1 MAAPV
6 NPPKN
11 VYILDKSAAYG
22 QIRCRLARYRQSD
35 PKVQRLM
42 LKLEQHQPIS
52 SSGVASNLSRAPGA
66 YPQSS
71 YGAENSGQR
80 SSYKNLKHWG
90 LLHRRSLSLS
100 SHPWR
105 PGGSPNAAWKAL
117 GGVNEI
123 SSLDREQLQER
134 ESCEEV
140 RCKEEE
146 LWILAQEEDRRARCI
161 ACGVMSNLQLL
172 EGIHADSKQRQSES
186 GKAHVCQRSI
196 APVKPGNLS
205 PPWPPLSLLKSGDTS
220 RIAGRAP
227 WRRVGAGETHQT
239 FSDRNGCA
247 FCGPKAQANLQ
258 ALPHPGTHQEPGNG
272 NVRSQHS
279 PVYPAT
285 NMLVI
290 QDQGEKM
297 MQQDLVGEKVQLMP
311 ATVLSEMGSLATDQY
326 KIGKDIDNLAQG
338 HSVITLPQ
346 CSIFVVYSVL

>member
-1 MAAPV
+1 M
-6 NPPKN
+6 
-11 VYILDKSAAYG
+11 
-22 QIRCRLARYRQSD
+22 
-35 PKVQRLM
+35 
-42 LKLEQHQPIS
+42 
-52 SSGVASNLSRAPGA
+52 ASNLSQAPGA

-71 YGAENSGQR
+71 YGTENSGQR

-90 LLHRRSLSLS
+90 PLHRRSLSLS

-140 RCKEEE
+140 RCKEQES
-146 LWILAQEEDRRARCI
+146 WILVQEEDRRARCI

-172 EGIHADSKQRQSES
+172 EGIHADLKQRQSES

-205 PPWPPLSLLKSGDTS
+205 PPWPPPSLLKSGDAS

-272 NVRSQHS
+272 NVSSQYS
-279 PVYPAT
+279 PVYPST

-311 ATVLSEMGSLATDQY
+311 ATVLSEMGSLATDQH

-346 CSIFVVYSVL
+346 CSIFVVCSVL

>member
-1 MAAPV
+1 LSDLLQLCEQFLQP
-6 NPPKN
+6 
-11 VYILDKSAAYG
+11 DCG
-22 QIRCRLARYRQSD
+22 Q
-35 PKVQRLM
+35 
-42 LKLEQHQPIS
+42 HFH
-52 SSGVASNLSRAPGA
+52 SSGVASNLSQAPGA

-134 ESCEEV
+134 ESCEEL
-140 RCKEEE
+140 RRKEEE
-146 LWILAQEEDRRARCI
+146 SWILAQDEDRRARCI

-172 EGIHADSKQRQSES
+172 EGIHADLKQRQSES

-346 CSIFVVYSVL
+346 CSIFVVYSVS